1 MTPWRRIAGAGGKEK
16 ATLEELM
23 RERIRA
29 TIEAI
34 VEEEL
39 EAALGAAPS
48 HAWVR
53 YAPATG
59 TASAHAR

>member
-1 MTPWRRIAGAGGKEK
+1 MEMDSRSEWQGKGA
-16 ATLEELM
+16 LEDLL
-23 RERIRA
+23 RARIRA

-39 EAALGAAPS
+39 EAALGAERRRAS
-48 HAWVR
+48 VR
-53 YAPATG
+53 CALAIG